1 MQSIVIK
8 AMSHSCSILIS
19 KLLMLAYLD
28 DINDDDDILCK
39 AYIIYKL
46 MNQCKMPHLRVS
58 QTSHSETIS
67 ELVTCQDG
75 GDLWI
80 EFLWYWSN
88 PGSLLILASYMFE
101 ISPVCSCCFC
111 CCSISVSGNSL
122 WPYGHTPSGYSV
134 HGIIQA
140 RILECNAISFS
151 RGSAWSRDQTH
162 VYWLVDG
169 FFLTLSHLGSPN
181 NYIKQSI
188 WWKYVK
194 KIIDHTKFAYSWTK

>member
-46 MNQCKMPHLRVS
+46 MNQCKMPHLIVS

-75 GDLWI
+75 GDLRI

-101 ISPVCSCCFC
+101 SPQYVHAAF
-111 CCSISVSGNSL
+111 VVAQSL
-122 WPYGHTPSGYSV
+122 SQATLCDPMDTP
-134 HGIIQA
+134 HQA
-140 RILECNAISFS
+140 
-151 RGSAWSRDQTH
+151 
-162 VYWLVDG
+162 
-169 FFLTLSHLGSPN
+169 TLSMGLSRQE
-181 NYIKQSI
+181 Y
-188 WWKYVK
+188 
-194 KIIDHTKFAYSWTK
+194 